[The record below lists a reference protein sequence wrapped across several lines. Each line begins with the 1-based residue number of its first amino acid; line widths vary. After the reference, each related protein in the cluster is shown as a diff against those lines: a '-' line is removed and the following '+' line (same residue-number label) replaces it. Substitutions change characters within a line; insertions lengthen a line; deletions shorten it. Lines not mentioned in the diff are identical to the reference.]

1 MKPQTDRLRRELDD
15 VLQRGH
21 ALVARLDDQ
30 TLQRR
35 PSAESWS
42 VAECLDHLSA
52 TAELYV
58 RRFRRTLDAATV
70 RSQQPRE
77 PLSMKGWLLVTFM
90 EPPVRR
96 LRLKLPTQKIA
107 PLPMPSRDVLV
118 QRFEEMHRQLAAL
131 LEESDGYDRLK
142 LRVTTPASKHL
153 KITLVDG
160 FSLLTAHARRHLWQA
175 ERAAG

>member
-1 MKPQTDRLRRELDD
+1 MKPQTDRLRREFDE
-15 VLQRGH
+15 VLRHGS
-21 ALVARLDDQ
+21 ALVGRLDDQ
-30 TLQRR
+30 ALQRR
-35 PSAESWS
+35 PSADSWS
-42 VAECLDHLSA
+42 VAECVDHLSA

-58 RRFRRTLDAATV
+58 RRFRRTLDAATL
-70 RSQQPRE
+70 RSEQPRE
-77 PLSMKGWLLVTFM
+77 RLSLRGWLLVTFM

-107 PLPMPSRDVLV
+107 PAGMPSRDALL
-118 QRFEEMHRQLAAL
+118 QRFEDMHRQLAAL

>member
-1 MKPQTDRLRRELDD
+1 MKPHTDRLRRELDD
-15 VLQRGH
+15 VLQRGS

-42 VAECLDHLSA
+42 VAECVDHLSA

-70 RSQQPRE
+70 RSEQPRE
-77 PLSMKGWLLVTFM
+77 SLSVKGWLLVTFM

-96 LRLKLPTQKIA
+96 LRLKLPTPKLA
-107 PLPMPSRDVLV
+107 PAPMPSRDALV
-118 QRFEEMHRQLAAL
+118 QRFEDMHRQLAML

-160 FSLLTAHARRHLWQA
+160 FSLLTAHCRRHLWQA